1 MAFEDKLQS
10 WRESLE
16 NFDINDLDFDNIGS
30 WPFAAK
36 FSAWLFAFAGAGFIG
51 YQFDI
56 KDLQSQQAVIEKKE
70 RDLKEEY
77 KVKAFQA
84 ANLDAYRQQMVEME
98 ASFGALVGQLPS
110 DTEVPGLLEDIT
122 NKGVNSGLD
131 FKSIEL
137 QPEKSEEFYV
147 ELPISISA
155 SGSYHDLG
163 AFVSGVA
170 GLPRIVTL
178 HNFTIRPDKEGAGGN
193 LSLDITA
200 KTYRY
205 KSGEESAA
213 NTGKKKSRRKKK

>member
-1 MAFEDKLQS
+1 MAIADKIQS

-30 WPFAAK
+30 WPFVAK
-36 FSAWLFAFAGAGFIG
+36 CCAWLFAFVGAVFVG
-51 YQFDI
+51 YHFDI
-56 KDLQSQQAVIEKKE
+56 KDLQSQQSVIEKKE
-70 RDLKEEY
+70 LALKEEY

-84 ANLDAYRQQMVEME
+84 ANLDAYREQMVEME

-122 NKGVNSGLD
+122 NKGVSTGLD
-131 FKSIEL
+131 FKSIAL
-137 QPEKSEEFYV
+137 QSEQAKEFYV

-178 HNFTIRPDKEGAGGN
+178 HDFTIRPSKAGSSGN
-193 LSLDITA
+193 LSLSITA

-205 KSGEESAA
+205 KGGDVVD
-213 NTGKKKSRRKKK
+213 TGKKKSRRKKK